1 MMGLALSRRARLVLL
16 AVFVMALLVLFPL
29 RLALGMSSA
38 ERLGVSARGVAGSI
52 WWGRIQQL
60 IVGDVPVGNVHA
72 ALSPVQL
79 PLARARLDLWRKSGL
94 PDDIA
99 GALTSGPGRIGV
111 DDVTGALA
119 MGTALAPLPIGAV
132 SMDDASV
139 RFASGACAH
148 AEGQVKAQVV
158 GQVAGLNL
166 SQGLSGAA
174 QCEGRDLL
182 LPLASQS
189 GLEKLIL
196 RISADGRYNARMV
209 VTTSDAATAQALGN
223 TGFTQAGDGYALTID
238 GML

>member
-1 MMGLALSRRARLVLL
+1 MMGLNLSTRTRLGLL
-16 AVFVMALLVLFPL
+16 AVFVVALLVLFPL
-29 RLALGMSSA
+29 RLGLGLSSA
-38 ERLGVSARGVAGSI
+38 ARLGVSARGIAGSI
-52 WWGRIQQL
+52 WWGRIDRL

-79 PLARARLDLWRKSGL
+79 PLARARLDLWRTLGL

-99 GALTSGPGRIGV
+99 GALSAGPGRIGV

-119 MGTALAPLPIGAV
+119 MGNALAPLPISAV

-148 AEGQVKAQVV
+148 AEGQVKAQVA
-158 GQVAGLNL
+158 GQIAGLNL
-166 SQGLSGAA
+166 SQGLSGTA
-174 QCEGRDLL
+174 QCDGRELL

-189 GLEKLIL
+189 GMEKLIL
-196 RISADGRYNARMV
+196 RIGADGRYSARMQ
-209 VTTSDAATAQALGN
+209 VTTRDAATAQALGN
-223 TGFTQAGDGYALTID
+223 AGFAQSGDGYALTID